1 MSWSNQN
8 GALPKWH
15 VEFTSKNFG
24 EPQLER
30 DYRLSKPNVDHGTTW
45 QGQFSDRK
53 MRGFYQCVP
62 SWLKTPAL
70 KWLCPNWLSILKSNG
85 SYWFI
90 LVQRSH
96 LSFTNPRIPPHQRI
110 FTSQSLLWWRWKW
123 WGVSRWSDLQPSRH
137 SSTGA
142 EECRVVASD
151 SC

>member
-15 VEFTSKNFG
+15 VEFTSNFG

-30 DYRLSKPNVDHGTTW
+30 DYRLSRPNVGHGTTW
-45 QGQFSDRK
+45 K
-53 MRGFYQCVP
+53 IRGGSTSACLPNVENT
-62 SWLKTPAL
+62 SIEVAL
-70 KWLCPNWLSILKSNG
+70 SNWLSILKSNG

-90 LVQRSH
+90 LVHRPH
-96 LSFTNPRIPPHQRI
+96 LFFTNPRIPPHQRI

-137 SSTGA
+137 SRNGA
-142 EECRVVASD
+142 EECSVVATD